1 MSSLRATEE
10 KYKQN
15 LHRNLIK
22 IAMVQAC
29 RDALK
34 KEGEEG
40 GDIQETLARHV
51 LANSEFFFEK
61 IYLLVLSDDRI
72 DDNAP
77 DSAIN
82 AVVCEVL
89 ATFEV

>member
-10 KYKQN
+10 KYKKN
-15 LHRNLIK
+15 MHRNLIK

-29 RDALK
+29 RNALK
-34 KEGEEG
+34 AEE
-40 GDIQETLARHV
+40 GDIQETLARHI

-61 IYLLVLSDDRI
+61 IYLLVLLDDRI

-77 DSAIN
+77 DSAITK
-82 AVVCEVL
+82 VVEEVL
-89 ATFEV
+89 ADFEV